1 MREALQISEPAQ
13 LHVVLAVSCTHRPS
27 FSLLCFCVLCCRRNG
42 RLASV
47 ALREADP

>member
-27 FSLLCFCVLCCRRNG
+27 FSLFCFCVFVLPSNRPT
-42 RLASV
+42 S
-47 ALREADP
+47 